1 MEVISVATINDAFQ
15 TFLKELGS
23 KADYIY
29 TPQGN
34 TGSKLIQ
41 ELVSEGISY
50 TNLNGYLLINKND
63 LDKVRQLNK
72 DILTEQTN
80 IYKETDEKAIS
91 EQLKESGKPEMPT
104 MVLDNVPMHLYT
116 NIKDAIKGIPHL
128 IMCPE
133 EKTENTYRINISK
146 NKLLSKKGKNV
157 AQAVLESMLKNIAGD
172 STKNIS
178 KMEEKIKA
186 DNYINMYQ
194 TATNA
199 YHITSEIDPSVFMTV
214 SKDGFAM
221 CHWQVSTK
229 GLERVVDYR
238 ENISDID
245 YEARFNKAL
254 ERFPDFTGKL
264 IPFGRHAGMSG
275 ADIGD
280 DVLHMESGDVRSPVG
295 NGKTVILFQA
305 VNAKIPHPVR
315 ITLFPGDLK
324 NDVLIESLVYLEVI
338 VLGVPKIVP
347 AVTDFI
353 QIGLLV
359 HIRPLLQ
366 AEIALKAVC
375 INLIDERS
383 ISLIDNVSFCENVN
397 PVHMEG
403 FQNAGGMG
411 DDQQRMFCVFHVS
424 CNPMADGLDRVNIQ
438 T

>member
-1 MEVISVATINDAFQ
+1 MATINDAFQ

-254 ERFPDFTGKL
+254 ERFPDVKIMADNSKL
-264 IPFGRHAGMSG
+264 NNFVMKHR
-275 ADIGD
+275 
-280 DVLHMESGDVRSPVG
+280 
-295 NGKTVILFQA
+295 
-305 VNAKIPHPVR
+305 
-315 ITLFPGDLK
+315 
-324 NDVLIESLVYLEVI
+324 
-338 VLGVPKIVP
+338 
-347 AVTDFI
+347 
-353 QIGLLV
+353 
-359 HIRPLLQ
+359 RP
-366 AEIALKAVC
+366 
-375 INLIDERS
+375 S
-383 ISLIDNVSFCENVN
+383 ISLKDIKTNRGIKALAKKLNELILQKENSPEKFSLNAFIKEAVRIIDNAKSDTELIGYNKEDLDAVKDIIDKYSLNDEAEKFTRQPEKVPECYEGRITAAESERSKERDAN
-397 PVHMEG
+397 PNREG
-403 FQNAGGMG
+403 T
-411 DDQQRMFCVFHVS
+411 
-424 CNPMADGLDRVNIQ
+424 L
-438 T
+438 